1 MELEQPMNTGVHPDH
16 KKLIVRLNRIEGQIG
31 GVKKMI
37 EERRYCLDILAQTR
51 AMQSALKAVEA
62 EVLNTHLAHCVKD
75 ALHSRDEA
83 EVDKKLAEI
92 VKVFKSGK

>member
-1 MELEQPMNTGVHPDH
+1 MTAHAHPDH
-16 KKLIVRLNRIEGQIG
+16 SKLIARLNRIEGQVG

-75 ALHSRDEA
+75 ALHSRNEA
-83 EVDKKLAEI
+83 EVDEKLAEI

>member
-1 MELEQPMNTGVHPDH
+1 MNANLHPDH
-16 KKLIVRLNRIEGQIG
+16 SKLIARLNRIEGQIG

-37 EERRYCLDILAQTR
+37 GERRYCLDILAQTR
-51 AMQSALKAVEA
+51 AMQAALKAVEA
-62 EVLNTHLAHCVKD
+62 EILNTHLAHCVKD

-83 EVDKKLAEI
+83 EVDRKLSEI

>member
-1 MELEQPMNTGVHPDH
+1 MKEVTHPDH
-16 KKLIVRLNRIEGQIG
+16 GRLIGRLNRIEGQIG

-37 EERRYCLDILAQTR
+37 GERRYCLDILAQTR
-51 AMQSALKAVEA
+51 ATQSALKAVEA

-83 EVDKKLAEI
+83 AVERKLAEI

>member
-1 MELEQPMNTGVHPDH
+1 MTANPHPDH
-16 KKLIVRLNRIEGQIG
+16 TKLIARLNRIEGQVG
-31 GVKKMI
+31 GVRKMI

-51 AMQSALKAVEA
+51 ATQSALKAVEA

-83 EVDKKLAEI
+83 AVERKLAEI
-92 VKVFKSGK
+92 VKVFKSGR

>member
-1 MELEQPMNTGVHPDH
+1 MKEITHPDH
-16 KKLIVRLNRIEGQIG
+16 TKLIVRLSRIEGQIG

-62 EVLNTHLAHCVKD
+62 EILNTHLAHCVKD
-75 ALHSRDEA
+75 ALRSPDETEA
-83 EVDKKLAEI
+83 EKKLAEI

>member
-1 MELEQPMNTGVHPDH
+1 MKEITHPDH
-16 KKLIVRLNRIEGQIG
+16 TKLNVRLSRIEGQIG

-62 EVLNTHLAHCVKD
+62 EILNTHLAHCVKD
-75 ALHSRDEA
+75 ALHSTDETEA
-83 EVDKKLAEI
+83 EKKLAEI

>member
-1 MELEQPMNTGVHPDH
+1 MNADAHPDH

>member
-1 MELEQPMNTGVHPDH
+1 MTANPHPDH
-16 KKLIVRLNRIEGQIG
+16 TKLIARLNRIEGQVG
-31 GVKKMI
+31 GVRKMI

-51 AMQSALKAVEA
+51 AAQSALKAVEA

-83 EVDKKLAEI
+83 AVERKLAEI

>member
-1 MELEQPMNTGVHPDH
+1 MSGRTHPDH
-16 KKLIVRLNRIEGQIG
+16 SKLIARLSRIEGQVG

-37 EERRYCLDILAQTR
+37 GERRYCLDILAQTR
-51 AMQSALKAVEA
+51 AAQSALKAVEA
-62 EVLNTHLAHCVKD
+62 ELLSTHLAHCVKD
-75 ALHSRDEA
+75 ALHSHDEA